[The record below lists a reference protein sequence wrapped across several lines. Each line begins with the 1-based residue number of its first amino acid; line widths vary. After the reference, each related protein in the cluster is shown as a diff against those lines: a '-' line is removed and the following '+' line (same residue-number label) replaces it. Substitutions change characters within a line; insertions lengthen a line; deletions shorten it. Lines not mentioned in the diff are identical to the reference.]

1 MNIWGLYG
9 LVVLIAMMVIIVSF
23 AIIQK
28 IFDERRKDSKQSMD
42 MIKGCLT
49 SVSDAIEKVVDLTK
63 KDVKKTQKKEEAKMK
78 MDVDLSGFDD
88 WDNDLM

>member
-1 MNIWGLYG
+1 
-9 LVVLIAMMVIIVSF
+9 
-23 AIIQK
+23 
-28 IFDERRKDSKQSMD
+28 MD